1 MLFLQKIN
9 RYVHSTLRRKTC
21 MYLVLT
27 KTSGVQIS
35 KKKISS
41 SSPEISNFECFS
53 LTKNRDSKKSKKK
66 NVEKSKFQVPSLMS
80 E

>member
-1 MLFLQKIN
+1 M
-9 RYVHSTLRRKTC
+9 YVLGFDEDFRS
-21 MYLVLT
+21 
-27 KTSGVQIS
+27 SNF